1 MAYYRERHAMRIRQS
16 MSRKEDPCDNAA
28 AESSFSCLKCEL
40 VHHKRCATGA
50 VAQTDIFAYVEA
62 FYNAIRPH
70 FALRWLSPKTFEQ
83 RFFSPSRT
91 AA

>member
-1 MAYYRERHAMRIRQS
+1 MRIRQS